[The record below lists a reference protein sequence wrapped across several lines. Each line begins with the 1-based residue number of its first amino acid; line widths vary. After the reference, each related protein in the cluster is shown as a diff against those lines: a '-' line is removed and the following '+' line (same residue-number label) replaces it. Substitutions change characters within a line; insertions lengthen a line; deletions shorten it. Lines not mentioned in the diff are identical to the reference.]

1 MIATLIWFILILSVI
16 VISHEFGHFIVARA
30 NGIRVNEF
38 DVGMGPTLISFKK
51 GETTFALKLLPLGG
65 ACVFDPIEDLDIS
78 SDVGKKEKNIAA
90 NANVNVNAGEDG
102 EASLYVQK
110 NDDISLYDNDIDKDP
125 HAYKNATVWARIST
139 VVAGPIF
146 NFILAMIFSMIIVA
160 ECGTDLPTVAGLTE
174 GRPAATSGISEGDTI
189 VSINGE
195 KIHVW
200 RDISLISILN
210 DGEPLEFEYLHEGR
224 KLTTTITPKYSEEEG
239 RYFIG
244 IEGGADQMEC
254 KGANLF
260 KYSWYELVF
269 NFRNTL
275 KSLKQ
280 LVLGKL
286 SRDAVSGPV
295 GIAQVVGESYDVA
308 KDYGVSSV
316 VLTMMNIAM
325 LLSVNLGVINLLP
338 LPAIDGGR
346 LVFLLIELVR
356 RKPVPPKYEGYV
368 HIAGFIMFF
377 IITILVLFNDISK
390 FF

>member
-1 MIATLIWFILILSVI
+1 MIVSLIWFILILSVI

-38 DVGMGPTLISFKK
+38 DVGMGPTLFSFKK

-65 ACVFDPIEDLDIS
+65 ACIFDPIEDLDSLKEQGEEGEEAEENILTE
-78 SDVGKKEKNIAA
+78 DVEKD
-90 NANVNVNAGEDG
+90 V
-102 EASLYVQK
+102 
-110 NDDISLYDNDIDKDP
+110 
-125 HAYKNATVWARIST
+125 HAYKNASVWARIST
-139 VVAGPIF
+139 VLAGPFF
-146 NFILAMIFSMIIVA
+146 NFLLAMIFAMIIVA
-160 ECGTDLPTVAGLTE
+160 KCGTDLPTVGGLTE
-174 GRPAATSGISEGDTI
+174 GRPAEASGLSVGDTI

-200 RDISLISILN
+200 RDITLISILN
-210 DGEPLEFEYLHEGR
+210 SGEELEIGYRHNGELYTT
-224 KLTTTITPKYSEEEG
+224 KLTPQYSAEDN
-239 RYFIG
+239 RFYIG
-244 IEGGADQMEC
+244 IEGGTDFMEC
-254 KGANLF
+254 KGLNLF
-260 KYSWYELVF
+260 KYSWYELKF

-286 SRDAVSGPV
+286 SKDAVSGPV
-295 GIAQVVGESYDVA
+295 GIAKVVDESYEEA
-308 KDYGVSSV
+308 KNYGVTSV
-316 VLTMMNIAM
+316 LLTMMNLAM

-356 RKPVPPKYEGYV
+356 GKPVPPKYEGYV
-368 HIAGFIMFF
+368 HIAGFILFF
-377 IITILVLFNDISK
+377 ILTIFVLFNDIAK